1 MSMERLTE
9 LARLQVA
16 AESDVAQAEEWLK
29 MAKEALRVINEN
41 ALPELMDQMG
51 METFTTKDGIKVD
64 VKETIRASIP
74 KAKAPEAMGWLRA
87 NGHNHMIKRQIS
99 VIANSDK
106 QGEEIVQ
113 LVKGYEF
120 TDNATVHPM
129 TLGAFVREQM
139 EAGADLPLDLLGVF
153 RQRVSKVQVS

>member
-1 MSMERLTE
+1 MSMERLAE
-9 LARLQVA
+9 LAHLQVE
-16 AESDVAQAEEWLK
+16 AEKNVTHAEEQLK
-29 MAKEALRVINEN
+29 AAKEALRVINEE

-87 NGHNHMIKRQIS
+87 NGHDKMIKRQIS
-99 VIANSDK
+99 VIANNDK
-106 QGEEIVQ
+106 QGDEIVQ
-113 LVKGYEF
+113 LVKDYEF

-139 EAGADLPLDLLGVF
+139 EAGVSLPTDLLGVF